1 MHPQYRFLC
10 LICRYTHL
18 WRMRYKSRPIVI
30 PYALFLIKCIILTDQ
45 WSTGLNKHNQQSYN
59 STQHRQ
65 ATGNT
70 DYPAH
75 LIVYVNLLMCKRFG
89 LRFSWST
96 IDLVW
101 CQQESIIGTSSYKQF
116 DESIGDDWH
125 FLRFLTNWPF
135 VCDKTKTIKR
145 NS

>member
-1 MHPQYRFLC
+1 
-10 LICRYTHL
+10 
-18 WRMRYKSRPIVI
+18 MRYKSRPIVI

-75 LIVYVNLLMCKRFG
+75 LIVYVNLLMCKK
-89 LRFSWST
+89 
-96 IDLVW
+96 VW
-101 CQQESIIGTSSYKQF
+101 FKDQLINYRSCMMPTGKHYRDKQ
-116 DESIGDDWH
+116 
-125 FLRFLTNWPF
+125 L
-135 VCDKTKTIKR
+135 
-145 NS
+145 